1 MTNIKMGVTRKQSVP
16 IFPKNEHFLPPDTLC
31 AYRRLRN
38 IRFSENLAGFF
49 FSCNTRFKIRLFAI
63 LPMLCELLI
72 G

>member
-49 FSCNTRFKIRLFAI
+49 FL
-63 LPMLCELLI
+63 
-72 G
+72 